1 MKIINSNDHGK
12 FIKYAEKIDICRVFP
27 LSIVQRFQSGSIY
40 TSENC
45 ILFRHRNNFTFL
57 SGTPDENELSE
68 IHELILS
75 ENLKFICSDPSLSES
90 ISQLGAVELIPRDFY
105 SYPAETAPEVVIPE
119 EFTLRRIDMELF
131 DSITGRVTP
140 SLYWDNYEQFSKN
153 GIGFCIM
160 HGNEA
165 ASWAFSSA
173 VSRDEADIGI
183 ETAEKYRH
191 RGLALAAAAAMIKE
205 LLPDRRPTWTCQRSN
220 RGSARIA
227 EKLGFVRSSEYMMI
241 RKPLP

>member
-1 MKIINSNDHGK
+1 MKTINNNDYGR
-12 FIKYAEKIDICRVFP
+12 FAAYAEKIDICRVFP
-27 LSIVQRFQSGSIY
+27 LSVVQKYQGGSIY
-40 TSENC
+40 SSENC

-57 SGTPDENELSE
+57 SGTPDENELRE

-75 ENLKFICSDPSLSES
+75 ENLKFMCSDISLADR
-90 ISQLGAVELIPRDFY
+90 ISQLGGVELIPRDIY
-105 SYPAETAPEVVIPE
+105 RYNAETAPEVVIPE

-173 VSRDEADIGI
+173 VSSEEADIGI

-191 RGLALAAAAAMIKE
+191 RGLALAAAAAVIKDM
-205 LLPDRRPTWTCQRSN
+205 LPDRRPTWTCQRSN
-220 RGSARIA
+220 LGSARIA